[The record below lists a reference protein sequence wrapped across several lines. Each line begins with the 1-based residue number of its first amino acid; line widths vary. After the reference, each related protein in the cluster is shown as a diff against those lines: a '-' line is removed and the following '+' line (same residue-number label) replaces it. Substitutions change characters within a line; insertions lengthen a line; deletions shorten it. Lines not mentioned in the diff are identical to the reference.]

1 MIRNF
6 LFHRVTPQKDLLWD
20 PMRPELFEKV
30 IRHITTKYSVV
41 QFEEMM
47 GSISLHSNKKAATI
61 MFDDGYKDNI
71 DFALPILQKYNV
83 KASFYVVTDCISNNS
98 PTWTH
103 VLEYR
108 FQNTQKKAID
118 LRFDFLPE
126 ELQVNTLN
134 SNSEKLMYVS
144 KLKPFLK
151 KISSQNRKQV
161 LDAVNYYFDDIKL
174 PTLMM
179 DWSDL
184 RLLKEQGHFIGS
196 HSQTHDMLGT
206 IDDETIVFNDLKNSA
221 EAIEKNL
228 GHFPATISYPVGSYN
243 EQVIRL
249 SKKAGYKYGL
259 AVKQT
264 VFNSETDNFFEIP
277 RIELYNESW
286 FKTKL
291 RISNK
296 LETIKSLIHYR

>member
-30 IRHITTKYSVV
+30 IRHITAKYSVV
-41 QFEEMM
+41 QFEDLMEN
-47 GSISLHSNKKAATI
+47 ISLYSKKKAATI

-83 KASFYVVTDCISNNS
+83 KASFYVVTDCITNNS

-126 ELQVNTLN
+126 ELRVNSLE
-134 SNSEKLMYVS
+134 SNTERLMYVS
-144 KLKPFLK
+144 RLKPFLK

-161 LDAVNYYFDDIKL
+161 LDVVNYYYDDIKL

-179 DWSDL
+179 DWTDL
-184 RLLKEQGHFIGS
+184 RLLKEQGHYIGS

-206 IDDETIVFNDLKNSA
+206 INDADVVFNELIKSA
-221 EAIEKNL
+221 EEIKKNL

-243 EQVIRL
+243 DR
-249 SKKAGYKYGL
+249 
-259 AVKQT
+259 
-264 VFNSETDNFFEIP
+264 
-277 RIELYNESW
+277 
-286 FKTKL
+286 
-291 RISNK
+291 
-296 LETIKSLIHYR
+296 